1 MIRLPKIVPAPEKLP
16 PGLPKFVKWLSGEG
30 AGSWFLIEKSTAKNQ
45 YVISRFSPE
54 GALECSGV
62 FSTDTP
68 FDLND
73 TYHLDYPSH
82 CKQVTVIQFEKKVV
96 LKKPVAQK

>member
-16 PGLPKFVKWLSGEG
+16 ANLPKSVNWLAGEG
-30 AGSWFLIEKSTAKNQ
+30 AGSWFLIEKTLVENQ
-45 YVISRFSPE
+45 FTVSRFSPE
-54 GALECSGV
+54 GTLECSGV

-82 CKQVTVIQFEKKVV
+82 CKQVTVIQFGKRIV
-96 LKKPVAQK
+96 LEKPVPQK